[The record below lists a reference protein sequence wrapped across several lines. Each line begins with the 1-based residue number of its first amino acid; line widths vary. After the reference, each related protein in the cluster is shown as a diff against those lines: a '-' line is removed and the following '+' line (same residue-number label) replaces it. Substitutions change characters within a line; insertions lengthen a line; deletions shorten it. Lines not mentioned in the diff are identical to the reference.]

1 MSIATKT
8 GEWSNVHRLRR
19 TSRKPRRSGLSKAAR
34 ETLRQKPSRAER
46 AASAPPLAWPS
57 TSTAAFIAPADV
69 PEMPSIC
76 SQRSSSRRSRAPQ
89 VKAPCAPPPCS
100 ARSTRKGS
108 RLEVSA
114 LLVATG
120 VGSLGFKTEGLRG
133 RMHHASVRKPGPARR
148 CLLLDCNTTCD
159 YSQDSRPP
167 DVHLIMQEKIRWP
180 LSVVVIRSRLFCEK
194 WSALPIGPVRERC
207 RKLQYNM

>member
-8 GEWSNVHRLRR
+8 GEWSKLQRSRS
-19 TSRKPRRSGLSKAAR
+19 TSRKPRRSGLSTAAR
-34 ETLRQKPSRAER
+34 DTLRQNASNAER

-76 SQRSSSRRSRAPQ
+76 SHGSSSRRSRAPQ

-100 ARSTRKGS
+100 ARSIRIDS
-108 RLEVSA
+108 RFDVSA

-120 VGSLGFKTEGLRG
+120 VVFLDQYGRGASRSTPPCQYHEVGYMAIAVGRRPLGAGAISGPQFDAVAVSKLGIDIRIANPAVERREGR
-133 RMHHASVRKPGPARR
+133 
-148 CLLLDCNTTCD
+148 
-159 YSQDSRPP
+159 SRPTKSSCP
-167 DVHLIMQEKIRWP
+167 AAARHRQEGGRH
-180 LSVVVIRSRLFCEK
+180 R
-194 WSALPIGPVRERC
+194 
-207 RKLQYNM
+207 